1 MYDTLL
7 VFNMKTS
14 ATITIYFYTFINYK
28 YNNTLERFDHIY
40 VYFKIKIYIVN
51 ERIIIFNDLRIIR
64 LQHHL
69 YVKEQ

>member
-14 ATITIYFYTFINYK
+14 ATITIYFYIFINYK
-28 YNNTLERFDHIY
+28 YNNALEKFDHI
-40 VYFKIKIYIVN
+40 YFKIKIHIVN

-64 LQHHL
+64 SQHHL

>member
-1 MYDTLL
+1 M
-7 VFNMKTS
+7 
-14 ATITIYFYTFINYK
+14 FYI
-28 YNNTLERFDHIY
+28 HI
-40 VYFKIKIYIVN
+40 YFKIKIHIVN